1 MITFGRLENGKYDE
15 FDVYVTLQR
24 PTQKKLEFQTGI
36 AFNYKTTG
44 KRTLSIVGST
54 VDLKIADYLRKPWMP
69 DSVVVPHS
77 NPIRYMPVIG
87 YTKVEFVSDNF
98 PTHPRFVQSLR
109 DQCKGTDARFVFAG
123 WGQWPP
129 EGPVS
134 GLTMFPVD
142 ESNGD
147 VLRLVEARNTY
158 VFYDGTLCLNVH
170 PEDSSVLLNGVAYP
184 GED

>member
-69 DSVVVPHS
+69 DSVVVQ
-77 NPIRYMPVIG
+77 IG
-87 YTKVEFVSDNF
+87 RASCWAT
-98 PTHPRFVQSLR
+98 
-109 DQCKGTDARFVFAG
+109 
-123 WGQWPP
+123 
-129 EGPVS
+129 
-134 GLTMFPVD
+134 
-142 ESNGD
+142 
-147 VLRLVEARNTY
+147 
-158 VFYDGTLCLNVH
+158 FYI
-170 PEDSSVLLNGVAYP
+170 
-184 GED
+184 